1 MAKHPSR
8 KLRKKRKAHNA
19 DSSSQVKSREAYNE
33 NPSSLAQNGEVDLQ
47 EGKEEAAVESEPPK
61 REKKSWFA
69 RKSFLVRSVLIGS
82 VAVVLIYLINL
93 TLGAFAAATAFTI
106 MGAIASFALSR
117 IEQQNQEINARLLMP
132 WTPESW
138 IGMAFLSIILFQV
151 VEFMVRL
158 WLIPWRLKYG
168 VSFSSSPSA
177 ILGGV
182 IFEFL
187 GLVLCGFLI
196 GYLMPAR
203 ALPASIMGASLFLGI
218 NSIEAYTGAANYSNF
233 TFIASLVNLEPDIE
247 GFEIYRLGLVTGTVF
262 RGAFV
267 IAIARY
273 VARRRIRRGLV
284 FK

>member
-1 MAKHPSR
+1 MAKKPSR
-8 KLRKKRKAHNA
+8 KLRKKLRALNA
-19 DSSSQVKSREAYNE
+19 DSSSQLTSQKASNE
-33 NPSSLAQNGEVDLQ
+33 NPSSVAQNGEVDLQ
-47 EGKEEAAVESEPPK
+47 EGRAEATVESEPPK

-69 RKSFLVRSVLIGS
+69 SKSFLVRSVLIGS
-82 VAVVLIYLINL
+82 ISVVLIYLINL
-93 TLGAFAAATAFTI
+93 TLGAFATAVAFTI
-106 MGAIASFALSR
+106 MGAIGSFALSR
-117 IEQQNQEINARLLMP
+117 IEQNQEIDSRLLMP

-247 GFEIYRLGLVTGTVF
+247 GFEIYRLGLVTGMVF
-262 RGAFV
+262 RGALV